1 MDFPDEKNDPYY
13 VQISNELT
21 AINDELAR
29 RKKKPKKKPRPV
41 PAFDDHDSGMS
52 ADEVEGFPGYTD
64 EEPAQWSTYKELSGR
79 DDYDDKSALGWL
91 PADPVGIVV
100 QVKSVGQVHYGYIE
114 RFVKTKYRIQTAD
127 SIMADFFNVYQ
138 SRLAVVAVAG
148 KMQRVDVSGALM
160 PPPAPKKRKPP
171 APPDEDSS
179 SEEEEE
185 FVPDRPQRERK
196 PSGFY
201 TEPSLSPS
209 MERGP
214 SIPIEPDTV
223 SVPAL
228 EDPIEEDESK
238 DETPK
243 EDELATFRHDK
254 RTPKE
259 ITVAEMA
266 MYQVPGPTNRNWYC
280 QYCDYPQ
287 KPKGPMTHRS
297 SFRAHLST
305 SGHIRNVKLARVR
318 ENFKASQA
326 EPEGDNV
333 TIESDLTRMPSDLPD
348 SPYPA
353 DAGPDAIP
361 PEPVYE
367 PMDFGD
373 AFGDIDPRGIS
384 MDTAEREEDAADIED
399 LEERLERIMDPTPD
413 SEDDP
418 ILPAVDPD
426 WPTDPPDPQTRI
438 EERGGGVMMAFGV
451 AFAFLVLANYIN

>member
-1 MDFPDEKNDPYY
+1 M
-13 VQISNELT
+13 QISNELT

-52 ADEVEGFPGYTD
+52 SDEVEGFPGYTD
-64 EEPAQWSTYKELSGR
+64 EEPALWSTYKELSGR

-127 SIMADFFNVYQ
+127 SIMADFFNVYKA
-138 SRLAVVAVAG
+138 RLAVVAVAG

-367 PMDFGD
+367 PIDFGD

-438 EERGGGVMMAFGV
+438 AAIEERGGGVMMAFGV